1 MSTTV
6 SAPARPINRPLDEV
20 DPEIAAVLDHEM
32 ARQREGLELIAS
44 ENFTSRAV
52 LAAMGSVLTNKY
64 AEGYPGRRYYGG
76 CVNVD
81 EGESLAISRAK
92 TLFSPENPDAVHANV
107 QPHAGSQANAAVYMA
122 CLKPGDTLLGMS
134 LSHGG
139 HLTHG
144 HPLNVSGKLYHVVA
158 YGVRKEDE
166 RIDYEEL
173 RRIAEAEKPKLIVA
187 GASAYP
193 RTLDFPKFREVADAV
208 GALLMVDIAH
218 IAGLIVTGLHPSP
231 VGHAHFITTTTHKT
245 LRGPRAGLI
254 LCTPEWAKEIDK
266 AVFPG
271 QQGGPLEHIIAAKA
285 VALKEAATLEF
296 RAYQRQ
302 VVENARVF
310 ADAVASHGFRI
321 VSGGTDNH
329 LFLVDVGKKGLTGK
343 VAEKALDAAG
353 ITVNKNTIPF
363 DPNPP
368 MVTSGLRIG
377 TPAVTTRGMGPK
389 EMLTIAGWI
398 AEVLAA
404 PEDVSVQTRVHAKVR
419 DLAASFPLY

>member
-6 SAPARPINRPLDEV
+6 STRAALINRPLAEV
-20 DPEIAAVLDHEM
+20 DPEIARVLANELS
-32 ARQREGLELIAS
+32 RQREGIELIAS

-52 LAAMGSVLTNKY
+52 LEAMGSVLTNKY
-64 AEGYPGRRYYGG
+64 AEGYPGKRYYGG

-81 EGESLAISRAK
+81 EGESLVISRAK
-92 TLFSPENPDAVHANV
+92 ALFSPGNPDAIHVNA
-107 QPHAGSQANAAVYMA
+107 QPHAGSPANAAVYMA
-122 CLKPGDTLLGMS
+122 CLKPGDTLLGMA
-134 LSHGG
+134 LPHGG

-144 HPLNVSGKLYHVVA
+144 HPLNVSGKLYRVVA
-158 YGVRKEDE
+158 YGVSKETE
-166 RIDYEEL
+166 RIDYDEL
-173 RRIAEAEKPKLIVA
+173 LRIAEQEKPKLIVA

-193 RTLDFPKFREVADAV
+193 RTLDFPAFRRVADAV

-218 IAGLIVTGLHPSP
+218 IAGLIVAGLHPSP

-254 LCTPEWAKEIDK
+254 LCVPEWAKEIDK

-285 VALKEAATLEF
+285 VALKEAMTPEF
-296 RAYQRQ
+296 AAYQRQ

-310 ADAVASHGFRI
+310 SEAMAAAGFRI

-343 VAEKALDAAG
+343 VAEKALDLAG

-368 MVTSGLRIG
+368 LVTSGLRIG
-377 TPAVTTRGMGPK
+377 TPAVTTRGMGPG
-389 EMLTIAGWI
+389 EMKTIAGWI

-404 PEDVSVQTRVHAKVR
+404 PEDAGVQQRVLGKVHE
-419 DLAASFPLY
+419 LTAAFPLY